1 MGVLRATRL
10 LPLTGGPG
18 EAHRLLAEH
27 EAKSENAPAEDRVAS
42 ELVQSESS
50 VARSADARGS
60 SSGRF
65 QHGLDLCTGRLH

>member
-27 EAKSENAPAEDRVAS
+27 EAKSEKRLQKTALPPNWCSVEALWPAAPVHAAQALGAFNTV
-42 ELVQSESS
+42 
-50 VARSADARGS
+50 
-60 SSGRF
+60 
-65 QHGLDLCTGRLH
+65 